1 MALLIITTIL
11 WAFSF
16 SLFGEYLAGHVDSY
30 FAVLIRV
37 GLAALVFLPFLRSRG
52 HNLKTISLYMLVG
65 AMQLGIMYMLSFH
78 AYLYL
83 TVSELLLFTVLT
95 PLYITL
101 IYDVMSQRRLRWG
114 YAFSALL
121 AVIGAG
127 IIRYDRVT
135 DHFWVGLLL
144 VQLSNISFAIGMVG
158 YKRLMETR
166 PMPQHNAFAWF
177 YLGAFLVA
185 VVAWSLL
192 GNAQKLPETTLQ
204 WSILVFLGVVASGIG
219 YFMWNYGATQVDAGT
234 LGIMNNMHV
243 PAGLLV
249 NLAIWHQQPHWPSFI
264 TGAAVILASLWVH
277 RKWSLRAPHKRQ
289 MIAGVIPRRAN
300 KRLGHRLTLVAVA
313 HGGIQAAPQTIAQGF
328 GHHQTLALNA
338 FHHPVRQGGNAH
350 SGRHHLNQQ

>member
-1 MALLIITTIL
+1 MALLIITTVL

-16 SLFGEYLAGHVDSY
+16 SLYGEYLAGHIDSY
-30 FAVLIRV
+30 FSVLMRV
-37 GLAALVFLPFLRSRG
+37 GLAALVFLPFLRTRG
-52 HNLKTISLYMLVG
+52 HGLKTIGLYMLVG
-65 AMQLGIMYMLSFH
+65 AMQLGIMYMLSFR

-101 IYDVMSQRRLRWG
+101 IYDLMSRRRLRWG
-114 YAFSALL
+114 YALSALL

-127 IIRYDRVT
+127 IIRYDQVT
-135 DHFWVGLLL
+135 NHFWTGLLL

-185 VVAWSLL
+185 VVAWFSL

-204 WSILVFLGVVASGIG
+204 WGILAFLGVVASGIG

-249 NLAIWHQQPHWPSFI
+249 NLAIWQEQPHWPSFI
-264 TGAAVILASLWVH
+264 LGGTVIVASLWVH
-277 RKWSLRAPHKRQ
+277 RRWVAPRSAQKE
-289 MIAGVIPRRAN
+289 G
-300 KRLGHRLTLVAVA
+300 GHT
-313 HGGIQAAPQTIAQGF
+313 HGS
-328 GHHQTLALNA
+328 AL
-338 FHHPVRQGGNAH
+338 
-350 SGRHHLNQQ
+350 SE

>member
-1 MALLIITTIL
+1 MALLIITTVL

-16 SLFGEYLAGHVDSY
+16 SLIGEYLAGSVDSY
-30 FAVLIRV
+30 FSVLMRV
-37 GLAALVFLPFLRSRG
+37 GLAALVFLPFLRTRG
-52 HNLKTISLYMLVG
+52 QSLKTIVLYMLVG
-65 AMQLGIMYMLSFH
+65 AMQLGIMYLFSFRAYVYLS
-78 AYLYL
+78 
-83 TVSELLLFTVLT
+83 VSEFLLFTVLT

-101 IYDVMSQRRLRWG
+101 IYDLMSGRRLRWS

-127 IIRYDRVT
+127 IIRYDQVT
-135 DHFWVGLLL
+135 SHFWTGLLL

-177 YLGAFLVA
+177 YMGAFMVA
-185 VVAWSLL
+185 VVAWFML
-192 GNAQKLPETTLQ
+192 GNAQKMPATTLQ
-204 WSILVFLGVVASGIG
+204 WGILVFLGVAASGIG

-264 TGAAVILASLWVH
+264 IGAAVIVASLWVH
-277 RKWSLRAPHKRQ
+277 RKWVVPHSVQ
-289 MIAGVIPRRAN
+289 TAGDRR
-300 KRLGHRLTLVAVA
+300 RDS
-313 HGGIQAAPQTIAQGF
+313 
-328 GHHQTLALNA
+328 AL
-338 FHHPVRQGGNAH
+338 
-350 SGRHHLNQQ
+350 SE

>member
-30 FAVLIRV
+30 FAVLVRV
-37 GLAALVFLPFLRSRG
+37 GLAALVFLPFLRTRG
-52 HNLKTISLYMLVG
+52 HSVKTIGLYMLVG
-65 AMQLGIMYMLSFH
+65 AMQLGIMYMLSFR

-101 IYDVMSQRRLRWG
+101 IYDLMSKRRLRC

-127 IIRYDRVT
+127 IIRYDQVT
-135 DHFWVGLLL
+135 DHFWTGLLL

-177 YLGAFLVA
+177 YVGAFLVA
-185 VVAWSLL
+185 VVAWSML
-192 GNAQKLPETTLQ
+192 GNAQNMPETTLQ
-204 WSILVFLGVVASGIG
+204 WSILIFLGVAASGIG

-264 TGAAVILASLWVH
+264 TGALVILASLWVH
-277 RKWSLRAPHKRQ
+277 RKWVAPRSVQ
-289 MIAGVIPRRAN
+289 TADGRMRGS
-300 KRLGHRLTLVAVA
+300 
-313 HGGIQAAPQTIAQGF
+313 AP
-328 GHHQTLALNA
+328 
-338 FHHPVRQGGNAH
+338 
-350 SGRHHLNQQ
+350 SE

>member
-1 MALLIITTIL
+1 MIITTVL

-16 SLFGEYLAGHVDSY
+16 SLYGEYLAGHIDSY
-30 FAVLIRV
+30 FSVLMRV
-37 GLAALVFLPFLRSRG
+37 GLAALVFLPFLRTRG
-52 HNLKTISLYMLVG
+52 HGLKTIGLYMLVG
-65 AMQLGIMYMLSFH
+65 AMQLGIMYMLSFR

-101 IYDVMSQRRLRWG
+101 IYDLMSRRRLRWG
-114 YAFSALL
+114 YALSALL

-127 IIRYDRVT
+127 IIRYDQVT
-135 DHFWVGLLL
+135 NHFWTGLLL

-185 VVAWSLL
+185 AVAWFAL
-192 GNAQKLPETTLQ
+192 GNAQKLPETNLQ

-249 NLAIWHQQPHWPSFI
+249 NLAIWQEQPHWPSFI
-264 TGAAVILASLWVH
+264 LGGTVIVASLWVH
-277 RKWSLRAPHKRQ
+277 RRWVAPRSAQKEGGR
-289 MIAGVIPRRAN
+289 
-300 KRLGHRLTLVAVA
+300 T
-313 HGGIQAAPQTIAQGF
+313 HGS
-328 GHHQTLALNA
+328 AL
-338 FHHPVRQGGNAH
+338 
-350 SGRHHLNQQ
+350 SE